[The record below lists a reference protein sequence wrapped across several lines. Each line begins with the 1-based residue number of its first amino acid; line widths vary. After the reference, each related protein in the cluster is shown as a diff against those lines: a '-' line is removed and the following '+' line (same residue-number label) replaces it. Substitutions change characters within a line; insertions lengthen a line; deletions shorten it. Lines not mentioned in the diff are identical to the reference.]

1 MVLAIAFKWM
11 RFKMLKKEP
20 SFLIVWASEVTA
32 SSSAVFGC
40 SLCRRPRPALH
51 SQAFTSYA
59 DFTDYFME
67 KTERSFY
74 ITCSFNSKLFRCFFL
89 RAFFLAPHQW
99 VYKIVLSAP
108 QSCHPGPSS
117 IAFFLLRNGLASKHK
132 LYIAFHHIA
141 WETSLPKTS
150 P

>member
-1 MVLAIAFKWM
+1 MAFKWM
-11 RFKMLKKEP
+11 RFKMLRKEP

-67 KTERSFY
+67 KTEQSFY

-89 RAFFLAPHQW
+89 RAFFPAPHQW
-99 VYKIVLSAP
+99 VYKIVFWLS
-108 QSCHPGPSS
+108 PGSPGSAQCPPILPPWS
-117 IAFFLLRNGLASKHK
+117 RLSPWTFLHC
-132 LYIAFHHIA
+132 F
-141 WETSLPKTS
+141 LPFAERFGF
-150 P
+150 